1 MRAVDTNILVRYVI
15 NDDPKQAAVVENF
28 WVESETKKE
37 AIFIPVLVLCE
48 LMWVLSRLYG
58 QTKPQLIEVLDKLLA
73 VGFFRFE
80 QESAVRQSLA
90 QYRRGKAT
98 FPDYVI
104 GEISRQAGCRDTVTF
119 DRELRGAPGFTIL

>member
-1 MRAVDTNILVRYVI
+1 MRGVDTNILVRYIV
-15 NDDPKQAAVVENF
+15 NDDPKQAAMVENL
-28 WVESETKKE
+28 WVECETSQE

-48 LMWVLSRLYG
+48 LMWVLSRLYA
-58 QTKPQLIEVLDKLLA
+58 QTKPQLIEVLEKLLA

-80 QESAVRQSLA
+80 QESAVRQSLEH
-90 QYRRGKAT
+90 YRRGKAT

-119 DRELRGAPGFTIL
+119 DRDLRGAPGFTIL